1 MASATQ
7 VSVVGEHLESKS
19 FKYMWSRYVQKLTME
34 YDLKAAKAAVQ
45 DSDVPIEIDGKE
57 NVAQFLDKA
66 AEKTGRGFVP
76 KEPGKLDIGI
86 VGAGVAGLFTAMVF
100 DWLNEHPELKGLE
113 INYDIMEAAGEER
126 LGGRLYTHKFS
137 DGDPVKTHDYYDV
150 GAMRFPNNDIMKRT
164 FQLFNFIGLHKEKGG
179 IIPYYLEDELGVC
192 PSYFNDVRC
201 IGNAWE
207 ECKVEGKDESKDKG
221 KSKKDPFRIN
231 SGLPEN
237 GKIPEE
243 FLSQDPAGLVAKALA
258 PFIEDT
264 KKGFDA
270 ALGEIKEKGTIEGK
284 ASTKLWERLMK
295 ADHMSTRQYL
305 GSKENPENKD
315 KQTFN
320 YNTIEWLETATYGTG
335 WYDQA
340 LSECVLEEL
349 DFGTPAQKKYKGIQ
363 WWWCIDGGAQRVAQL
378 MKDKIKQPV
387 QFNSQVEAINANV
400 GKRGDPHK
408 YVPMTLSVD
417 RQGKKTEKDYFAVF
431 NSTTLGALQRMDL
444 KDAGLLWGT
453 KQAIRSLGYGAS
465 CKVAIKFKTAWW
477 QKDPY
482 NIKRGG
488 IGRTDLPLRVCV
500 YPSYNIEPLLGK
512 DFDADK
518 PAVLLCSYTWGQD
531 AQRIGSL
538 ISSNTPEN
546 EEQLIKVL
554 LHDLALMH
562 APERKDYEDLLKK
575 LKHQYMDH
583 HAYDWYKDQNMS
595 GAFAYFGPGQFS
607 NMWQEIIKPNAFGQ
621 FYIVGEAASSHHAW
635 IVGALES
642 VIRAVY
648 IMFEGLSRNDPKCE
662 LYKRAMKALSH
673 VPKKGDPTYDP
684 NDKPTDYEAGELP
697 KGKPFYPLPEEM
709 PDRQI
714 GVDLGEK
721 LTQDP
726 KESLDE
732 KKNLELTHSAALV
745 ALCLI
750 ESYVELFY
758 GATPK
763 E

>member
-1 MASATQ
+1 MASASQ
-7 VSVVGEHLESKS
+7 VSVVGEHLESES
-19 FKYMWSRYVQKLTME
+19 YKYMWSRYVQKRTMA
-34 YDLKAAKAAVQ
+34 YDLKAAKTAVQ
-45 DSDVPIEIDGKE
+45 NSNLPVGITGKE
-57 NVAQFLDKA
+57 NVAQLLEKT

-76 KEPGKLDIGI
+76 EKPGKLDIGI
-86 VGAGVAGLFTAMVF
+86 VGAGVSGLFTAMVF
-100 DWLNEHPELKGLE
+100 DWLNEHPELKGLKEKLE
-113 INYDIMEAAGEER
+113 IKYDIMEAAGEER

-150 GAMRFPNNDIMKRT
+150 GAMRFPNNEIMKRT
-164 FQLFNFIGLHKEKGG
+164 FQLFNFIGLHKGKGG
-179 IIPYYLEDELGVC
+179 LIPYYLDDELGAC
-192 PSYFNDVRC
+192 PSYFNDVRHV
-201 IGNAWE
+201 GNAW
-207 ECKVEGKDESKDKG
+207 SKDKD
-221 KSKKDPFRIN
+221 KDKDIEDPFQIN
-231 SGLPEN
+231 SGLPES
-237 GKIPEE
+237 GKIPKE
-243 FLSQDPAGLVAKALA
+243 FLAQDPAKLVAKALA
-258 PFIEDT
+258 PYIKET
-264 KKGFDA
+264 KKEFKDV
-270 ALGEIKEKGTIEGK
+270 LGEIKGGEGTIQGK
-284 ASTKLWERLMK
+284 ASEKLWTRLMD

-305 GSKENPENKD
+305 GSEKNPENTK
-315 KQTFN
+315 KQKFN

-349 DFGTPAQKKYKGIQ
+349 DFGTPAQEEYPGVQ

-400 GKRGDPHK
+400 KDRENPKK
-408 YVPMTLSVD
+408 YVPMKLSVNK
-417 RQGKKTEKDYFAVF
+417 QGTTTEKEYFAVF

-477 QKDPY
+477 QEEPF
-482 NIKRGG
+482 NIKKGG

-500 YPSYNIEPLLGK
+500 YPSYNIESLEGK
-512 DFDADK
+512 DWDPKK

-538 ISSNTPEN
+538 ISSKTPEN

-562 APERKDYEDLLKK
+562 APEKKDYKGLLEI
-575 LKHQYMDH
+575 LKAQYMDH

-648 IMFEGLSRNDPKCE
+648 IMFEGLSSQDPDFE
-662 LYKRAMKALSH
+662 LYKKVMYLLSH
-673 VPKKGDPTYDP
+673 VPKEGDPTYDP
-684 NDKPTDYEAGELP
+684 EDYPADYKPGDFP

-714 GVDLGEK
+714 GVDLDQK

-726 KESLDE
+726 QESLE
-732 KKNLELTHSAALV
+732 KKKELELTHSAALV
-745 ALCLI
+745 ALCVI
-750 ESYVELFY
+750 ESYAELFY

-763 E
+763 EKTV